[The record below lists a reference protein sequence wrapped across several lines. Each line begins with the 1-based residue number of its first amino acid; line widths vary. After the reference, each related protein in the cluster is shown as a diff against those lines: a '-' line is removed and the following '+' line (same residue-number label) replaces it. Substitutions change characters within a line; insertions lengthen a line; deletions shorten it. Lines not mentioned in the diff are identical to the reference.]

1 MTETERRF
9 FPNWKTGVYCY
20 MSLSEWSQA
29 IDPGI
34 QLFRQR
40 LSKES
45 VEAYPTMPKGSL
57 GNILLVSIKA
67 QNRLEVAGN
76 MDERVFE
83 IQR

>member
-1 MTETERRF
+1 
-9 FPNWKTGVYCY
+9 

-45 VEAYPTMPKGSL
+45 VEAYATMPKGSL

-67 QNRLEVAGN
+67 QNNASAVQRRLEVAVN
-76 MDERVFE
+76 IDKRVFG